1 MFRKILVANRGE
13 IAVRII
19 RACHELGV
27 EAAAIY
33 SEADRD
39 ALHVRLADEAVCVG
53 PPPSR
58 NSYLNISSIVSA
70 ALVTGSEAIH
80 PGYGFLAENAG
91 FAEACE
97 QSKLVFIGPK
107 AETIRL
113 MGDKA
118 EARRAMQRAGV
129 PIIPGSKDVL
139 EDPKEA
145 LTLADRIGYP
155 VILKAKSGGGGKGM
169 RVVRSPEDLEP
180 AMTMAQTEAEA
191 AFGDGAVYMEKFL
204 ERNRHIE
211 IQIAADDEGRVLHFF
226 ERDCSVQRRHQKLI
240 EESPSPA
247 LGEETR
253 TRLAETAVAG
263 ARGIGYRS
271 LGTVEFLLDDDGS
284 FYFMEM
290 NTRLQVEHPVTEM
303 ICSRDLVR
311 LQLSLASGE
320 PMPWAQQEVQHAGH
334 AIECRI
340 NAEDPRRNFR
350 PMPGPVRFFHP
361 PGGPGVRCDSHL
373 YSGYSVPPY
382 YDSLLAKLI
391 TWDVDRSS
399 NIQRMLRALE
409 ELVVEGLPTTAPF
422 HTDVLRDEEFR
433 GGSTVDTGFLPRF
446 LDRHRD
452 YAGGS

>member
-19 RACHELGV
+19 RACHEMGM

-53 PPPSR
+53 PPPGR

-129 PIIPGSKDVL
+129 PVVPGSKGVL
-139 EDPKEA
+139 EDPREA
-145 LTLADRIGYP
+145 HTLADRIGYP

-191 AFGDGAVYMEKFL
+191 AFGDGAVYMERFL

-240 EESPSPA
+240 EESLSPA
-247 LGEETR
+247 LDEETR
-253 TRLAETAVAG
+253 TRLAETAVSG
-263 ARGIGYRS
+263 AKGIGYRS
-271 LGTVEFLLDDDGS
+271 LGTVEFLLDEDGS

-311 LQLSLASGE
+311 LQLALASGE
-320 PMPWAQQEVQHAGH
+320 PMPWAQQEIQHAGH

-350 PMPGPVRFFHP
+350 PMPGPVRFFHA

-391 TWDVDRSS
+391 TWDVDRPST
-399 NIQRMLRALE
+399 IQRMLRALE
-409 ELVVEGLPTTAPF
+409 ELVVEGVPTTAPF

-433 GGSTVDTGFLPRF
+433 EGAAVDTGFLPRF

>member
-19 RACHELGV
+19 RSCHELGI

-39 ALHVRLADEAVCVG
+39 ALHVRLADESVCVG

-58 NSYLNISSIVSA
+58 NSYLNIPSIVSA
-70 ALVTGSEAIH
+70 ALVTGSQAIH
-80 PGYGFLAENAG
+80 PGYGFLAENEG

-97 QSKLVFIGPK
+97 QSNLTFIGPE
-107 AETIRL
+107 ARTIHS

-118 EARRAMQRAGV
+118 EARRAMQEAGV
-129 PIIPGSKDVL
+129 PVVPGSEGVL
-139 EDPKEA
+139 RDPREGH
-145 LTLADRIGYP
+145 TLADRIGYP
-155 VILKAKSGGGGKGM
+155 VILKAVSGGGGKGM
-169 RVVRSPEDLEP
+169 RVVHSPEELEP
-180 AMTMAQTEAEA
+180 SMTMAQTEAEA
-191 AFGDGAVYMEKFL
+191 AFGDGSVYMERFL
-204 ERNRHIE
+204 QKPRHIE
-211 IQIAADDEGRVLHFF
+211 IQLAADDEGRVLHFF

-240 EESPSPA
+240 EESPSPV
-247 LGEETR
+247 LDEETR
-253 TRLAETAVAG
+253 TQLAETAVRG

-271 LGTVEFLLDDDGS
+271 LGTMEFLLDQDGS

-311 LQLSLASGE
+311 LQLALASGE
-320 PMPWAQQEVQHAGH
+320 PMPWAQQEIQHTGH

-350 PMPGPVRFFHP
+350 PVPGPVRFFHP

-382 YDSLLAKLI
+382 YDSLLAKLVA
-391 TWDVDRSS
+391 WDADRPSA
-399 NIQRMLRALE
+399 IRRMLRAME
-409 ELVVEGLPTTAPF
+409 ELVIEGVPTTASF
-422 HTDVLRDEEFR
+422 HGDVLSDPEFCQ
-433 GGSTVDTGFLPRF
+433 GLEVDTGYLPRF
-446 LDRHRD
+446 MERHKD
-452 YAGGS
+452 YVVGS